1 MLHGD
6 LSSELTYEN
15 FCQRI
20 VIHVAIHGDDV
31 NTKWR
36 EPLPSLWALAHGKG
50 TAAHVDKVKILQTS
64 ALYLFHIVNWVTS
77 WLLRNLKMAVVSTS
91 STAAHVEKVEILK
104 TSALLLFNIANSVA
118 SWLERNLRMSVVF
131 TSSTAVHADKVEI
144 LKTSALWLFYIVN
157 LVASWHCRNLSMSV
171 VFTSCKGAAAHV
183 CMVDIPRQ
191 KDTWDSW
198 TCLSVVGDSTSMS
211 HITRMKTYEWVM
223 SHT

>member
-77 WLLRNLKMAVVSTS
+77 WLLRNLKMTVISTS

-104 TSALLLFNIANSVA
+104 TSALLQ
-118 SWLERNLRMSVVF
+118 
-131 TSSTAVHADKVEI
+131 ADIGEI
-144 LKTSALWLFYIVN
+144 WA
-157 LVASWHCRNLSMSV
+157 
-171 VFTSCKGAAAHV
+171 
-183 CMVDIPRQ
+183 
-191 KDTWDSW
+191 
-198 TCLSVVGDSTSMS
+198 CLSYLRHAKARRRTCVWSKFHNRKTHGTHGHVYESLEIPHQWATSLVWKDMNESCHTHKWIVGGARGYGTHFSKRHLAAQIPM
-211 HITRMKTYEWVM
+211 
-223 SHT
+223 